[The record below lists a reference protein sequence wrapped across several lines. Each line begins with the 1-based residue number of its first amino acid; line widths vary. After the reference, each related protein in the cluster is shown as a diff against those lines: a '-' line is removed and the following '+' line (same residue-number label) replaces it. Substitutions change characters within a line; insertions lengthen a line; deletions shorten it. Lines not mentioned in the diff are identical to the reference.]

1 MTLYQRLIALAQA
14 VGADVKQIFVKQGD
28 LSQLSTTAKSNL
40 VAAINEVL
48 VEAQKSEIDDAV
60 TSSTKT
66 WSSQKIST
74 TLATAVANAKDEILG
89 DLPPEALNTIRELA
103 DALQNNENF
112 GSQVLN
118 AIAGKV
124 SFNEA
129 QNLTEAQKL
138 QARTNIGAV
147 SAADVANVTD
157 ALQAEVDGIDARV
170 SVAEGE
176 IDTLQAQMT
185 AAQATIVTH
194 TSDISELKSDVA
206 TLEATAVQ
214 TTADLNALAAT
225 VTANKVANDAT
236 DAAQTAALAALDT
249 AVDQRITAAK
259 DDIRTNDIG
268 TDVDL
273 VAIYNAA
280 KA

>member
-14 VGADVKQIFVKQGD
+14 VGADVKQIFAKQGD

-89 DLPPEALNTIRELA
+89 ELPPESLNTIRELA

-124 SFNEA
+124 SFTEA

>member
-14 VGADVKQIFVKQGD
+14 VGADVKQIFAKQGD
-28 LSQLSTTAKSNL
+28 LSQLNTTAKSNL

-48 VEAQKSEIDDAV
+48 VEAQKSEIDDGV

-66 WSSQKIST
+66 WSSQKISS
-74 TLATAVANAKDEILG
+74 TLSTAVQNAKDEILG
-89 DLPPEALNTIRELA
+89 ELPPEALNTIKELA

-112 GSQVLN
+112 GAQVLN

-124 SFNEA
+124 SFTEA
-129 QNLTEAQKL
+129 QNLTEAQK
-138 QARTNIGAV
+138 QTARTNIGAV
-147 SAADVANVTD
+147 SAVDVANVTD
-157 ALQAEVDGIDARV
+157 ALQAEVDGIDTRLV
-170 SVAEGE
+170 VAEGE
-176 IDTLQAQMT
+176 IDTLQSQMT
-185 AAQATIVTH
+185 AAQQTIVTH
-194 TSDISELKSDVA
+194 TTDISELKSDVA

-214 TTADLNALAAT
+214 TTSDLNALAAT
-225 VTANKVANDAT
+225 VAANKVANDAT
-236 DAAQTAALAALDT
+236 DAAQSASIAALDT
-249 AVDQRITAAK
+249 AVDQRISAAK